1 MKKQVI
7 ANSVEYSA
15 KGVLRKVVILA
26 TNEQAERYAKGDRSI
41 KVVTIQKF

>member
-7 ANSVEYSA
+7 ANSVEYAA
-15 KGVLRKVVILA
+15 KGVLHKVVILA

-41 KVVTIQKF
+41 KVVTVQKF

>member
-26 TNEQAERYAKGDRSI
+26 TNEQAERYAKGYRSVKI
-41 KVVTIQKF
+41 VTVQKF

>member
-15 KGVLRKVVILA
+15 RGVLRKVVILA
-26 TNEQAERYAKGDRSI
+26 TNEQAERYAKGDHSI
-41 KVVTIQKF
+41 KVIAVQKF

>member
-26 TNEQAERYAKGDRSI
+26 TNGQAERYARGDHSVKI
-41 KVVTIQKF
+41 VTVQKF

>member
-15 KGVLRKVVILA
+15 NGILRKVVILA

-41 KVVTIQKF
+41 KVVTVQKF

>member
-26 TNEQAERYAKGDRSI
+26 TNEQAERYAKGERSI
-41 KVVTIQKF
+41 KVVTVQKF